1 MENRFYS
8 DSNINHYS
16 YKIDHYT
23 SPEGLLGIL
32 EDNSLRF
39 TIVFFLND
47 KFEFRYTYNL
57 LLEILPNIQQD
68 IDETL
73 LESLRIRAKYVTDE

>member
-1 MENRFYS
+1 MIEIENRFYS

-32 EDNSLRF
+32 EDN
-39 TIVFFLND
+39 
-47 KFEFRYTYNL
+47 
-57 LLEILPNIQQD
+57 
-68 IDETL
+68 
-73 LESLRIRAKYVTDE
+73 